1 MRSSPSAPESAGD
14 PLDPGPAGFPHR
26 GVHGARIPENSL
38 AAAQGALEL
47 GAGIEC
53 DLRLSRDGVP
63 FVFHDRDA
71 RRLTGD
77 PLVLSQTAAERIAAL
92 RLWGVEEA
100 VPRLADLLQRVA
112 GRVPL
117 LLEVKEERN
126 AARFGAALV
135 AALDGYAGPVGVMSF
150 SSAMGAWLRR
160 NAPHLRRGLVIKGRE
175 ARFARWYAMRRVDP
189 HFIALNVRHL
199 GSDWVEDVRTRIPV
213 YAWTVNCLAA
223 RELASAFADASVWE
237 SDGRP

>member
-1 MRSSPSAPESAGD
+1 MPSSPSAPESVGD
-14 PLDPGPAGFPHR
+14 PLDPGPAGFAHR
-26 GVHGARIPENSL
+26 GVHGAQIPENSL
-38 AAAQGALEL
+38 AAAQAALDL
-47 GAGIEC
+47 DAGIEC

-117 LLEVKEERN
+117 LREVKDERN

-135 AALDGYAGPVGVMSF
+135 AALVGYAGPVGVMSF
-150 SSAMGAWLRR
+150 SAAMGAWLRR
-160 NAPHLRRGLVIKGRE
+160 NAPHLRRGLVMKGGE
-175 ARFARWYAMRRVDP
+175 ARLARWYAMRRVDP
-189 HFIALNVRHL
+189 HFIAFNVRHL
-199 GSDWVEDVRTRIPV
+199 GRDWVEEVRARIPV
-213 YAWTVNCLAA
+213 YVWTVNSPAA
-223 RELASAFADASVWE
+223 RELASEFADAAVWE

>member
-14 PLDPGPAGFPHR
+14 PLDPGPAGFAHR
-26 GVHGARIPENSL
+26 GAHGARIPENSL
-38 AAAQGALEL
+38 AAARAAVDL

-77 PLVLSQTAAERIAAL
+77 PLVLSQTDAEKIAVL
-92 RLWGVEEA
+92 RLWNGD
-100 VPRLADLLQRVA
+100 PIPTLADLLNLVV
-112 GRVPL
+112 GRVSL
-117 LLEVKEERN
+117 LLEVKQEHN
-126 AARFGAALV
+126 AARFGAAIV

-160 NAPHLRRGLVIKGRE
+160 NAPHLRRGLVMKGGE
-175 ARFARWYAMRRVDP
+175 ARFARWYAMRAVDP

-213 YAWTVNCLAA
+213 YAWTVNCLAS
-223 RELASAFADASVWE
+223 RELANAFADASVWE

>member
-1 MRSSPSAPESAGD
+1 MRSSPSASD
-14 PLDPGPAGFPHR
+14 PLDPGPAGFAHR
-26 GVHGARIPENSL
+26 GVHGAQIPENSL

-53 DLRLSRDGVP
+53 DLRLSRDGLP

-77 PLVLSQTAAERIAAL
+77 PLFLSEAAADRIGAL
-92 RLWGVEEA
+92 RLWGVEETI
-100 VPRLADLLQRVA
+100 PRLTDLLALVA

-117 LLEVKEERN
+117 LLEVKDERN

-160 NAPHLRRGLVIKGRE
+160 NAPQVRRGLVLKGGE

-199 GSDWVEDVRTRIPV
+199 GSDFAETARARMPV
-213 YAWTVNCLAA
+213 YAWTVNSPAA
-223 RELASAFADASVWE
+223 RDLAGEFADASVWE

>member
-14 PLDPGPAGFPHR
+14 PLDPGPAGFAHR
-26 GVHGARIPENSL
+26 GAHGARIPENSL
-38 AAAQGALEL
+38 AAARAAVDL

-77 PLVLSQTAAERIAAL
+77 PLVLSQTDAEKIAAL
-92 RLWGVEEA
+92 RLWNGD
-100 VPRLADLLQRVA
+100 PIPTLADLLNLVA
-112 GRVPL
+112 GRVSL
-117 LLEVKEERN
+117 LLEVKQEHN

-135 AALDGYAGPVGVMSF
+135 EALDSYAGPVGAMSF

-160 NAPHLRRGLVIKGRE
+160 NAPHLRRGLVLKGRE
-175 ARFARWYAMRRVDP
+175 ARFARWYGMRRVDP

-199 GSDWVEDVRTRIPV
+199 GSDWVEDVRARIPV

>member
-1 MRSSPSAPESAGD
+1 MRSSPSAPESADD
-14 PLDPGPAGFPHR
+14 PLDPGPAGFAHR
-26 GVHGARIPENSL
+26 GVHGAQIPENSL

-77 PLVLSQTAAERIAAL
+77 PLVLSQAGASIIAAL
-92 RLWGVEEA
+92 RLRNGD
-100 VPRLADLLQRVA
+100 PIPILADLLNLVA

-117 LLEVKEERN
+117 LLEVKDERN

-160 NAPHLRRGLVIKGRE
+160 NAPQVRRGLVLKGGE

-199 GSDWVEDVRTRIPV
+199 GIDWVEELRPRIPV
-213 YAWTVNCLAA
+213 YAWTVNSPAA
-223 RELASAFADASVWE
+223 RELADAFADAAVWE
-237 SDGRP
+237 ADGRP